1 MGAAERQGLQ
11 PSSIFHTPRCPRALP
26 HAALTP
32 FLAFSPACGHPS
44 HPVLPHHSSPFL
56 SVFCPWAGR
65 ATICNGGNTRIGV
78 FGPPIRPSSGES
90 PRTLRQRVPALRA
103 SPSTTRASGEDG
115 HRPEL
120 LRESGGDD
128 RHSTVMQM
136 AAGVMRAGHA
146 NSTGLM
152 FVRTFEVR
160 LVHCLQCGGT
170 PVFCMN
176 CMFHFPSLPLL
187 GPRPRPPASTS
198 RPARLPTILLSLGS
212 TPFCGV
218 QIPRA

>member
-1 MGAAERQGLQ
+1 MAEDPDADHGFSRTDGGIFGGSRTSRPAAQQHHPHPTLPLGPLSCCSDALSRCAHCVFAGLR
-11 PSSIFHTPRCPRALP
+11 SSIPP
-26 HAALTP
+26 HPPAP
-32 FLAFSPACGHPS
+32 FFSFPLC
-44 HPVLPHHSSPFL
+44 
-56 SVFCPWAGR
+56 FCPWAGR
-65 ATICNGGNTRIGV
+65 ETICNGGNTRIGV

-136 AAGVMRAGHA
+136 AAGVLRAGHA

-152 FVRTFEVR
+152 FTRTFEVH
-160 LVHCLQCGGT
+160 LVHCLQCGQRMRS
-170 PVFCMN
+170 F
-176 CMFHFPSLPLL
+176 
-187 GPRPRPPASTS
+187 A
-198 RPARLPTILLSLGS
+198 
-212 TPFCGV
+212 
-218 QIPRA
+218 